1 MSEPTTSASAS
12 NNTGRRSSSPYSST
26 TAAAT
31 GSGGAPVFPAMK
43 KAKSQGG
50 ACSLDGNKNGQQQI
64 TPHVHFGA
72 HSPMIEDDP
81 SDGAMEASPSSAFL
95 DAACLH
101 QEEESPPICLGRR
114 PRLRILRKSLC
125 MFYWQLCEEALSTP
139 LLKLIYPIDQ
149 FLDFVCEAKPT
160 LPSNFEEN
168 TWATLKSA
176 ISAIFLKQPDPCDL
190 EKLYQAVNDLCLHK
204 MGGTLYQRIEK
215 ECEEFICAALQ
226 ALVGQSEDLVVFLS
240 LVEKCWQDFCD
251 QMLMIR
257 GIALY
262 LDRTYVKQNPNV
274 RSLWDMG
281 LQLFRKHLS
290 LASEVEHKTVF
301 GLLKMIE
308 SERLGEA
315 VDRTL
320 LSHLLKFFTAL
331 GIYPESFEK
340 PFLECTS
347 EFYAAEG
354 VKYIQQSDVPDYLKH
369 VEMPTLPGCK
379 YKKAIS
385 SYCRKATSERHI
397 SAISDKGFTV
407 LMDGKRIEDLHRMYV
422 LFSRVNALE
431 SLRQSLN
438 QYIRRTGQGMVMD
451 EEKDKDMVSCL
462 LEFKA
467 NLDRIWEESFLK
479 NEAFSNT
486 IKDAFE
492 YLINLRQNKPAE
504 LIAKFVDEKLRAGNK
519 GASEEELEGT
529 LDKVLVLFRFIQGK
543 DVFEAFYKKDL
554 AKRLLLGKSAS
565 IDAEKSMIT
574 KLKTECGSQ
583 FTNKLEGMF
592 KDIELSKEINESF
605 KQSSQARTKL
615 PSGIEMSVHVLTTG
629 YWPTYPP
636 MDVRLP
642 HELNVYQDIF
652 KEFYLSKYSGRRL
665 MWQNSLGHCVL
676 KAEFPKGKKEL
687 AVSLFQTVVLM
698 LFNDAQKLSFQDIK
712 DSTGIEDKELRR
724 TLQSLACGKFRV
736 LNKIP
741 KGRDVEDEDTFV
753 FNDQFNAPL
762 YRIKVNA
769 IQMKE
774 TVEEN
779 TSTTERVFQDRQ
791 YQVDAAIVRIMKTRK
806 MLSHTLLITELFQQN
821 ARNKGLYRQF
831 FATLCTLKSVKR
843 SDGLADSGRG
853 GRGIIVIFIGNERG
867 VEGGGGG
874 FVVGIV
880 IRVEIVIYG
889 FAAFLETGFA
899 RDLDRTPAQR
909 HRCYGYQRRRHRPHL
924 RRSLV
929 CFLTRSS
936 LLSGALGKRIK
947 LLAVKWAGSRRAV
960 WPNEVKQAHYDIS

>member
-1 MSEPTTSASAS
+1 MSQPTST
-12 NNTGRRSSSPYSST
+12 NPNKRSSPCSSTST

-31 GSGGAPVFPAMK
+31 TRDAASGSSGAAIFPAMK
-43 KAKSQGG
+43 KAKSQPV
-50 ACSLDGNKNGQQQI
+50 ACSLDSNKNGQQSI
-64 TPHVHFGA
+64 PPHVHFTDSPSP
-72 HSPMIEDDP
+72 SPMIEDDP
-81 SDGAMEASPSSAFL
+81 SDVLEGSLSSGHGA
-95 DAACLH
+95 AAVGGHEGGTIANLSRKKATLP
-101 QEEESPPICLGRR
+101 QPAK
-114 PRLRILRKSLC
+114 RLVI
-125 MFYWQLCEEALSTP
+125 
-139 LLKLIYPIDQ
+139 KLNK
-149 FLDFVCEAKPT
+149 AKPT
-160 LPSNFEEN
+160 LPTNFEEN
-168 TWATLKSA
+168 TWAKLKSA
-176 ISAIFLKQPDPCDL
+176 IRAIFLKRPDSCDL
-190 EKLYQAVNDLCLHK
+190 ERLYQAVNDLCLHK
-204 MGGTLYQRIEK
+204 MGGSLYQRIEK
-215 ECEEFICAALQ
+215 ECEAHISAVLQ
-226 ALVGQSEDLVVFLS
+226 SLVGQSEDLVVFLS

-262 LDRTYVKQNPNV
+262 LDRTYVKQTPNV

-281 LQLFRKHLS
+281 LQLFCEHLS

-308 SERLGEA
+308 SERLGES
-315 VDRTL
+315 VDRSL
-320 LSHLLKFFTAL
+320 LNHLLKMFTAL
-331 GIYPESFEK
+331 GIYTESFEK
-340 PFLECTS
+340 PFLKRTT

-354 VKYIQQSDVPDYLKH
+354 VKYMQQSDVPDYLKH
-369 VEMPTLPGCK
+369 VEIRLQEEHERCLIYVDPST
-379 YKKAIS
+379 
-385 SYCRKATSERHI
+385 RKLLVATVETQLLERYI
-397 SAISDKGFTV
+397 SAILDKGFTT
-407 LMDGKRIEDLHRMYV
+407 LMDGKRIDDLQRMYL

-431 SLRQSLN
+431 SLKQALSL
-438 QYIRRTGQGMVMD
+438 YIRGTGHGIVMD
-451 EEKDKDMVSCL
+451 EEKEKDMVSSL

-467 NLDRIWEESFLK
+467 NLDRIWEESFFK
-479 NEAFSNT
+479 NEAFGNT

-492 YLINLRQNKPAE
+492 HLINLRQNRPAE

-519 GASEEELEGT
+519 GTSEEELEGT

-642 HELNVYQDIF
+642 HELNMYQDIF

-665 MWQNSLGHCVL
+665 MWQNSLGQCVL
-676 KAEFPKGKKEL
+676 KSEFPKGKKEL
-687 AVSLFQTVVLM
+687 AVSLFQAVVLM

-712 DSTGIEDKELRR
+712 ESTGIEDKELRR

-736 LNKIP
+736 LQKIP
-741 KGRDVEDEDTFV
+741 KGRDVEDNDSFE
-753 FNDQFNAPL
+753 FNDQFTAPL

-806 MLSHTLLITELFQQN
+806 VLSHTLLITELFQQ
-821 ARNKGLYRQF
+821 
-831 FATLCTLKSVKR
+831 LKFPIKP
-843 SDGLADSGRG
+843 
-853 GRGIIVIFIGNERG
+853 
-867 VEGGGGG
+867 
-874 FVVGIV
+874 
-880 IRVEIVIYG
+880 
-889 FAAFLETGFA
+889 T
-899 RDLDRTPAQR
+899 DLK
-909 HRCYGYQRRRHRPHL
+909 
-924 RRSLV
+924 
-929 CFLTRSS
+929 
-936 LLSGALGKRIK
+936 KRIESLIDREYMERDK
-947 LLAVKWAGSRRAV
+947 HNPQIYNYLA
-960 WPNEVKQAHYDIS
+960 